1 MENYIFSMEKV
12 LDYRE
17 DIEKLKREEFAKIN
31 LEISQLET
39 EIAKINIELKEINE
53 KIFKIQNANEL
64 FQIQLYREALEE
76 KLEIQKLRLS
86 EKRKALED
94 KRKELT
100 KAQADRKVMEKLKE
114 KDYSQ
119 FVYKKNL
126 KEQKELDEF
135 SVMRFKHAKN

>member
-17 DIEKLKREEFAKIN
+17 DIEKLKKEEFAKIN

-53 KIFKIQNANEL
+53 RIFKIQNANEL
-64 FQIQLYREALEE
+64 FQIQLYRQALEE
-76 KLEIQKLRLS
+76 KLEIQKLILS

-94 KRKELT
+94 KRVELT
-100 KAQADRKVMEKLKE
+100 KAQADKKIMEKLKE

-119 FVYKKNL
+119 FMYKKNL
-126 KEQKELDEF
+126 KEQKQLDEF
-135 SVMRFKHAKN
+135 SVMKFKHAKN

>member
-1 MENYIFSMEKV
+1 MENYISSMEKV

-17 DIEKLKREEFAKIN
+17 DIEKLKKEEFAKIN
-31 LEISQLET
+31 LEISQLEI

-76 KLEIQKLRLS
+76 KLEIQKLILS

-94 KRKELT
+94 KRVELT
-100 KAQADRKVMEKLKE
+100 KAQADKKIMEKLKE
-114 KDYSQ
+114 RDYSQ
-119 FVYKKNL
+119 FMYKKNL

-135 SVMRFKHAKN
+135 SVMKFKHAKN

>member
-76 KLEIQKLRLS
+76 KLEIQKLILS

-94 KRKELT
+94 KRVELT
-100 KAQADRKVMEKLKE
+100 KAQADKKIMEKLKE
-114 KDYSQ
+114 RDYSQ
-119 FVYKKNL
+119 FMYKKNL
-126 KEQKELDEF
+126 KEQKELDDF
-135 SVMRFKHAKN
+135 SVMKFKHSKN

>member
-31 LEISQLET
+31 LEISQVEA

>member
-31 LEISQLET
+31 LEISQLEI

-64 FQIQLYREALEE
+64 FQMQLYREALEE
-76 KLEIQKLRLS
+76 KLEIQKLLLS

-94 KRKELT
+94 KRVELT
-100 KAQADRKVMEKLKE
+100 KAQADKKIMEKLKE

-119 FVYKKNL
+119 FMYKKNL

-135 SVMRFKHAKN
+135 SVMKFKHAKN

>member
-1 MENYIFSMEKV
+1 MEKYIFSMEKV

-53 KIFKIQNANEL
+53 RIFKIQNANEL
-64 FQIQLYREALEE
+64 FQIQLYRQALEE
-76 KLEIQKLRLS
+76 KLELQKLRLS

-94 KRKELT
+94 KRVELT
-100 KAQADRKVMEKLKE
+100 KAQTDKKIIEKLKE

-119 FVYKKNL
+119 FMYKKNL